1 MELVEGGTLYHKIQ
15 TTRMNEDEIRF
26 YLAELICVLQYLH
39 ANRIVYRYFFLLN
52 YFLYSRFIFQ

>member
-15 TTRMNEDEIRF
+15 TLRMGEDEMRF

-39 ANRIVYRYFFLLN
+39 SNKIVYR
-52 YFLYSRFIFQ
+52 